1 MQTAN
6 PAAPCISRPL
16 CKNSRM
22 ILGAMSTEN
31 PFADPHLIWCEV
43 GFAVADVQEVTQDV
57 PGWGAVSAAVPDDL
71 RKAVPKRRAEFLAGR
86 FCAAVALRQLGL
98 PESVP
103 RQGRAPVWPDG
114 VAGSITHSKDRAIAA
129 VSRHHRCVG
138 LDCEGYV
145 ADDRATQLS
154 ASIFTEAE
162 SRLRPDALPYGR
174 FFTLVFSAKESL
186 YKALSP
192 RLTRVPNFH
201 EVTLT
206 DLAPGEMGLLFE
218 GQPHRARFRL
228 SGKDVLTLVV
238 A

>member
-1 MQTAN
+1 
-6 PAAPCISRPL
+6 
-16 CKNSRM
+16 M
-22 ILGAMSTEN
+22 ILDPVSIQN
-31 PFADPHLIWCEV
+31 PFGDAHLSWCDA
-43 GFAVADVQEVTQDV
+43 GFAVADVRGLTHEAAGLGPVSVTL
-57 PGWGAVSAAVPDDL
+57 PDDL
-71 RKAVPKRRAEFLAGR
+71 TQAVPKRRAEFLAGR
-86 FCAAVALRQLGL
+86 FCAALALRQVGMI
-98 PESVP
+98 ETVP

-114 VAGSITHSKDRAIAA
+114 VAGSISHRKDRAVAA
-129 VSRHHRCVG
+129 VSRHHRFVG

-145 ADDRATQLS
+145 ANDRAMQLS

-192 RLTRVPNFH
+192 RLTRVPDFL
-201 EVTLT
+201 EVTVT
-206 DLAPGEMGLLFE
+206 DLAPGAMGLLFE
-218 GQPHRARFRL
+218 GQPHRARFAL